1 MSAASMIAGF
11 AFIFDANLIAIVFG
25 ILTCICTALT
35 IYHARFQP

>member
-1 MSAASMIAGF
+1 MSAASLIAGF